1 MKTFVPPMQDA
12 PESVRTEHY
21 FKGERL
27 KAVAME
33 MATARDVREGRR
45 DLNELQAI
53 LPCNRQILAR
63 RREIF
68 LANRFDRTKPQDM
81 QEFANLHM
89 AADGN
94 PQAWLDLANYR
105 IFEMTNDVMAT
116 PFALQAFQTINLSDD
131 EIPFIVRPR
140 SRNLQHFSV
149 WAHSLGGGSHHM
161 QWQSDYDFSQMSLDL
176 HRTDKVDYPLYD
188 LRFGRVSPQ
197 DDVASSLQYD
207 KEMKI
212 DATALAAVQG
222 VQASSGLRALLNVHS
237 SVVAATIPDKNYLDL
252 TGAAYGPTGKFT
264 MEKLKAILNH
274 ISLFGAAMPE
284 QALSIKSIQMSPLNV
299 RDCWDF
305 IDIVSGWDSNTGAD
319 PQGTVLTKVREQ
331 IFNTGMMTSAW
342 GMTWSWTP
350 NSQIP
355 AGRMYIFTNEPL
367 GWQFTKTQFD
377 RIIKWD
383 ETNSPKHAEA
393 NMGQQE
399 LTWTMKFV
407 TPDLWKYRVIIV
419 DF

>member
-1 MKTFVPPMQDA
+1 MKTFVPPLQDA
-12 PESVRTEHY
+12 PEAVRTQHL

-27 KAVAME
+27 SAVAME

-45 DLNELQAI
+45 DLSELQAI
-53 LPCNRQILAR
+53 LPCNRQILSR
-63 RREIF
+63 RREQF
-68 LANRFDRTKPQDM
+68 LANRYDRTKPEDM

-94 PQAWLDLANYR
+94 PQAWMELASYR

-140 SRNLQHFSV
+140 SRNLQHFNV
-149 WAHSLGGGSHHM
+149 WAHNIGGGSHSI

-176 HRTDKVDYPLYD
+176 HRTDKVEYPLYD

-197 DDVASSLQYD
+197 DEVARSLQYD

-222 VQASSGLRALLNVHS
+222 VQTSSGLRDLLSIHS
-237 SVVAATIPDKNYLDL
+237 SVVAATVPDKNYLDL
-252 TGAAYGPTGKFT
+252 RSTTYGTPGKFT

-284 QALSIKSIQMSPLNV
+284 QAMSIKSIQMSPLNV

-305 IDIVSGWDSNTGAD
+305 IDIVTGWDSSAGIKQQD
-319 PQGTVLTKVREQ
+319 PQSTVLTKVRE
-331 IFNTGMMTSAW
+331 I
-342 GMTWSWTP
+342 
-350 NSQIP
+350 
-355 AGRMYIFTNEPL
+355 GRA
-367 GWQFTKTQFD
+367 
-377 RIIKWD
+377 
-383 ETNSPKHAEA
+383 H
-393 NMGQQE
+393 
-399 LTWTMKFV
+399 V
-407 TPDLWKYRVIIV
+407 
-419 DF
+419 